1 MIFCVPEDFAVVNA
15 QPVGVHTESSYHIE
29 SPARAAPVPHDNGV
43 AFTDVPIGIER
54 DVAFVQ
60 GEVYLLD
67 FL

>member
-1 MIFCVPEDFAVVNA
+1 MPQDFAVVNA
-15 QPVGVHTESSYHIE
+15 QPVGVHTESSYHVE
-29 SPARAAPVPHDNGV
+29 SPAWAAPVPGDDIV
-43 AFTDVPIGIER
+43 AFTNVPVGIKR